1 MTKLS
6 TLLICAFLLF
16 TSQLFSQVDVK
27 TIDMAKVNQAKLEGR
42 LNGHEKYV
50 NYDALGKNP
59 TRIAPNV
66 NPGNSVNTASGCAC
80 WIPRDP
86 NWQVAQFDGSGGSG
100 GPGLPPDYRND
111 DWSTISIPIPFP
123 FCFYGQQI
131 NDVYINNNGNVSI
144 TNPYATFTATS
155 FPDPNYTMIAP
166 FWADVD
172 TRGPLSGIVYY
183 QVTSTHLIVQWEN
196 VGYFSSHDDMG
207 NTFQLILTDGFDPL
221 LPPGSNVSFC
231 YQDMQWTTGDASGG
245 SGGFGGTP
253 ATVGVNQG
261 NGIDYIQIGMFD
273 QTGSSYDGPYG
284 NNDGIDALDNQ
295 SFILNVCQS
304 GSNVPPILN
313 SSQACDTLSVCEGDT
328 LLIQGSFLSPELG
341 QITTVTTTSTMSG
354 VTVTSLPGNTSTF
367 TVQVVGQ
374 ASNVGLNSLMIIAT
388 DDGTPVRSSQL
399 PVVINVKAAPVTQ
412 IATTNVSCFGGHNG
426 TANLNLSGTGPF
438 EIMWWPG
445 EMQTTQVTHLYAG
458 VYTVDISS
466 PSGCSTTQYVNITQP
481 PALTIAMTSQ
491 DADCS
496 GQTGSA
502 SCTIGG
508 GTVPYTYSWNTIP
521 PQTSS
526 SITNL
531 TAGIYTV
538 RVSDNNNC
546 RIAGSVEIHGAAGF
560 SATMTTT
567 PATCQAADGS
577 ASVQTTGGSGN
588 FSYTWNPAVSTG
600 ATATGLTSGVYTVTV
615 VDNADGCQQT
625 LSALVGNTSG
635 IVASIV
641 SSTDATCQNSE
652 DGTATA
658 SGSGGTAPYSY
669 LWSAGSATT
678 ASVSNLAPG
687 TYTVQVSD
695 YNGCPD
701 YATVT
706 IGYQFASP
714 VVELGP
720 DTTICIGATLTLD
733 AGAGY
738 SYLWSDNS
746 TGQTLNV
753 SSPGTYSVLI
763 TDGNSC
769 EAFDM
774 ITVNTIACN
783 RPHTTAARPTRSVGV
798 YPNPSTGVIDINFNN
813 EASGAVEVSVVDVYG
828 KILFVSQENLKA
840 HDIRTFDLN
849 NLSAGIYF
857 VRITIGEE
865 TQAVRLIKM

>member
-1 MTKLS
+1 M
-6 TLLICAFLLF
+6 
-16 TSQLFSQVDVK
+16 
-27 TIDMAKVNQAKLEGR
+27 
-42 LNGHEKYV
+42 
-50 NYDALGKNP
+50 
-59 TRIAPNV
+59 
-66 NPGNSVNTASGCAC
+66 
-80 WIPRDP
+80 
-86 NWQVAQFDGSGGSG
+86 
-100 GPGLPPDYRND
+100 
-111 DWSTISIPIPFP
+111 
-123 FCFYGQQI
+123 
-131 NDVYINNNGNVSI
+131 
-144 TNPYATFTATS
+144 
-155 FPDPNYTMIAP
+155 
-166 FWADVD
+166 
-172 TRGPLSGIVYY
+172 
-183 QVTSTHLIVQWEN
+183 
-196 VGYFSSHDDMG
+196 
-207 NTFQLILTDGFDPL
+207 
-221 LPPGSNVSFC
+221 
-231 YQDMQWTTGDASGG
+231 
-245 SGGFGGTP
+245 
-253 ATVGVNQG
+253 
-261 NGIDYIQIGMFD
+261 
-273 QTGSSYDGPYG
+273 
-284 NNDGIDALDNQ
+284 
-295 SFILNVCQS
+295 
-304 GSNVPPILN
+304 
-313 SSQACDTLSVCEGDT
+313 
-328 LLIQGSFLSPELG
+328 IQGSFLSPELG

-496 GQTGSA
+496 GQTGNA

-508 GTVPYTYSWNTIP
+508 GTVPYTYSWNTNP

-720 DTTICIGATLTLD
+720 DTTICIGATLPLD

-738 SYLWSDNS
+738 QYLWSDNS

-774 ITVNTIACN
+774 ITVSTIACN
-783 RPHTTAARPTRSVGV
+783 RPHTTAARPTRSIGV

-828 KILFVSQENLKA
+828 KVLFVSQENLKA
-840 HDIRTFDLN
+840 HDNRTFDLN